1 MAARGMPYVG
11 VLYAGL
17 VLTNDG
23 PKVLEFNA
31 RFGDPEAQAVL
42 PRLLTDL
49 GLLLSACAA
58 GELADFGPLVFDSQS
73 AVTVVLASGGYPG
86 DYEKGLPISGLAEA
100 SAVENA
106 TVFHAGT
113 ARRNGNCL
121 TNGGRVLSVTALGPT
136 QASARRTAY
145 EAAD

>member
-1 MAARGMPYVG
+1 LADGTDCTVFATARDYKRAYDGDDGLNTGGMGAVSPAPDLPDGIETILTEQVFKPITAEMAARGMPYVG

-73 AVTVVLASGGYPG
+73 AVTVVLASGGY
-86 DYEKGLPISGLAEA
+86 
-100 SAVENA
+100 
-106 TVFHAGT
+106 
-113 ARRNGNCL
+113 
-121 TNGGRVLSVTALGPT
+121 
-136 QASARRTAY
+136 
-145 EAAD
+145 